1 MVGALSLRVC
11 LTFPS
16 LSLLLPPPFPPPHIQ
31 VNHTYAKARQS
42 ADKMEQQSKVMG
54 AVCYTM
60 TWIAGCA
67 VLAAGIAEVVIAAM
81 YEGVGLCDSG
91 V

>member
-1 MVGALSLRVC
+1 
-11 LTFPS
+11 
-16 LSLLLPPPFPPPHIQ
+16 
-31 VNHTYAKARQS
+31 
-42 ADKMEQQSKVMG
+42 MEQRSKVMG

-81 YEGVGLCDSG
+81 YEGIGIVLVEGCDSG